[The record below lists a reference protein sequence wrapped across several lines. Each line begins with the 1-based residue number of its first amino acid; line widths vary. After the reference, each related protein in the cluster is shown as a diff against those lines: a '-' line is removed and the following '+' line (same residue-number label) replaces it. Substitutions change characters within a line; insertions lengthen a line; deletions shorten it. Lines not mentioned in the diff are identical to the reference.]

1 MRLQISRSKNS
12 ASLYVIK
19 STYINKVHSTQ
30 IVEKLG
36 TEAELREKLNGADP
50 YVWAKEYIKNLNEE
64 EKLQKRNVTISYS
77 QSKFIE
83 QDEKR
88 LFNGGY
94 LFLQQIYNELGLE
107 KICKDISKKYDFK
120 YNLNS
125 ILSRLIYG
133 RVLFPASK
141 LATNEFSKKYIEQP
155 DFDAHQ
161 IYRALSVIANESDYI
176 QKEVYNN
183 SLASVNRDTRVIY
196 YDCTNY
202 FFEIE
207 EADIDGDRQYGKSKE
222 NRPNPIVQMGLFM
235 DADGIPLSFDI
246 TPGNTNE
253 QVTLKPLEKKLISD
267 FKMSKFVVCTD
278 AGLASNAN
286 RKFNDVA
293 SRAFITTQSIKKLK
307 GHLKEWSL
315 DPTGWKLSGSNK
327 FYDLSTLDE
336 TADYNKN
343 FYKERWINENDLEQ
357 KLIVTYSLKYK
368 NYQAKIRNNQI
379 ERAITAID
387 KNPSKLE
394 KTNPNDFRRFINSN
408 SVTTDGE
415 IASKKIHSINDSKI
429 REESMYDGFYAVCT
443 NLEDDASSIIKINQR
458 RWEIEECFRIMK
470 TEFEARPVYLQRKER
485 IKAHFMTC
493 FLALTIY
500 RILEKKTN
508 EQFTTE
514 QLLTTLREM
523 DFLKVRGEGYIPT
536 YTRTEITNT
545 LHDTFKFRTDTEIIS
560 NEIMKKIIKSTQKP
574 KTLRKKIK

>member
-94 LFLQQIYNELGLE
+94 LFLQQIYNDLGLE

-207 EADIDGDRQYGKSKE
+207 EADIDGYRQYGKSKE

-235 DADGIPLSFDI
+235 DANGIPLSFDI

-315 DPTGWKLSGSNK
+315 DPNGWKLSGSNK

-336 TADYNKN
+336 TSDYNKT

-408 SVTTDGE
+408 SLTTDGE

-429 REESMYDGFYAVCT
+429 QEESMYDGFYAVCT
-443 NLEDDASSIIKINQR
+443 NLEDDAFSIIKINQR

-485 IKAHFMTC
+485 IKAHFLTC

>member
-336 TADYNKN
+336 TADYNKT
-343 FYKERWINENDLEQ
+343 FHKERWINENDLEQ

-408 SVTTDGE
+408 SLTTDGE

>member
-1 MRLQISRSKNS
+1 
-12 ASLYVIK
+12 
-19 STYINKVHSTQ
+19 
-30 IVEKLG
+30 
-36 TEAELREKLNGADP
+36 
-50 YVWAKEYIKNLNEE
+50 
-64 EKLQKRNVTISYS
+64 
-77 QSKFIE
+77 
-83 QDEKR
+83 
-88 LFNGGY
+88 
-94 LFLQQIYNELGLE
+94 
-107 KICKDISKKYDFK
+107 
-120 YNLNS
+120 
-125 ILSRLIYG
+125 
-133 RVLFPASK
+133 
-141 LATNEFSKKYIEQP
+141 
-155 DFDAHQ
+155 
-161 IYRALSVIANESDYI
+161 
-176 QKEVYNN
+176 
-183 SLASVNRDTRVIY
+183 
-196 YDCTNY
+196 
-202 FFEIE
+202 
-207 EADIDGDRQYGKSKE
+207 
-222 NRPNPIVQMGLFM
+222 M

-408 SVTTDGE
+408 SVSTDGE

-545 LHDTFKFRTDTEIIS
+545 LHDIFKFRTDTEIIS

>member
-207 EADIDGDRQYGKSKE
+207 EADIDGYRQYGKSKE

-235 DADGIPLSFDI
+235 DANGIPLSFDI

-315 DPTGWKLSGSNK
+315 DPNGWKLSGSNK

-336 TADYNKN
+336 TADYNKT

-408 SVTTDGE
+408 SLTTDGE

-443 NLEDDASSIIKINQR
+443 NLEDDAFSIIKINQR

>member
-207 EADIDGDRQYGKSKE
+207 EADIDGYRQYGKSKE

-235 DADGIPLSFDI
+235 DANGIPLSFDI

-315 DPTGWKLSGSNK
+315 DPNGWKLSGSNK

-336 TADYNKN
+336 TSDYNKT

-408 SVTTDGE
+408 SLTTDGE

-429 REESMYDGFYAVCT
+429 QEESMYDGFYAVCT
-443 NLEDDASSIIKINQR
+443 NLEDDAFSIIKINQR

-485 IKAHFMTC
+485 IKAHFLTC